1 MNGIIRA
8 NKTKGSMQP
17 FFKYIGGKRWLAEK
31 LTHHVAGLIRE
42 DTYIEP
48 FAGALGAFT
57 SLHPTLMN
65 ANVRR
70 IVLNDIS
77 IPVMSFYKSVIDN
90 GGWLQIYLE
99 LESKFNESVKGLTKD
114 ELQSAN
120 TFFSSVKR
128 RFNEVKS
135 VMTPETSACFLFL
148 QKHSFNGIYR
158 ENKKGEYN
166 TPFNW
171 NGKPI
176 DTEGLNKT
184 LQEFKTELSFYDEV
198 QFRCQPWDSIELNG
212 FCYFDPPYSNEH
224 GGENDYSKGGF
235 EWSQQTLILEKCN
248 DVNFLYSNHAT
259 PAVLAEV
266 DKHQFKYELVQRRNI
281 MTAKKENRS
290 DMIGEILVWKE

>member
-1 MNGIIRA
+1 MI
-8 NKTKGSMQP
+8 KTKGLMQP

-31 LTHHVAGLIRE
+31 LSYHVSKLIHD

-57 SLHPTLMN
+57 SLHPTLMR
-65 ANVRR
+65 ANVQR

-77 IPVMSFYKSVIDN
+77 IPVMSFYKSVIGND
-90 GGWLQIYLE
+90 GWLELYLE
-99 LESKFNESVKGLTKD
+99 LESEFNHSVKGMLKE
-114 ELQSAN
+114 ELQEAN
-120 TFFSSVKR
+120 AYFSSVKH
-128 RFNEVKS
+128 RFNEVKGD
-135 VMTPETSACFLFL
+135 MTPETSACFLFL

-176 DTEGLNKT
+176 EIVGLNKA
-184 LQEFKTELSFYDEV
+184 LQEFQTELSFYDEV
-198 QFRCQPWDSIELNG
+198 KFLCQSWNTIELNG
-212 FCYFDPPYSNEH
+212 FCYFDPPYSNEN

-235 EWSQQTLILEKCN
+235 DWSQQMLILEKGN

-266 DKHQFKYELVQRRNI
+266 DKHRFKYELVQRRNI

-290 DMIGEILVWKE
+290 DMISEILVWKE